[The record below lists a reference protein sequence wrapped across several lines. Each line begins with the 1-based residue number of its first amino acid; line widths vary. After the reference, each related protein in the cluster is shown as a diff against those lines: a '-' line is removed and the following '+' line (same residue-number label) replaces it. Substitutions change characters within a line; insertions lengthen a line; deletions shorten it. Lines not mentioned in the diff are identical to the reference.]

1 MKMRVPEHKKD
12 AEAAIMKTVYTH
24 ANLFD
29 GTSDGVLAENRNV
42 YVDGKTITAITAG
55 DAPLTPGF
63 AEVNLSGKYLVP
75 GLINLHAHMFG
86 SGKPSKM
93 LGGGGAQ
100 KQVIAFVNSPFGHPV
115 ADSLVAGNAKQ
126 MLLSGTTTVRAVGDF
141 CYSDVRVRNRI
152 AAKKLTGPRLLVSG
166 PAITAVGGHGDG
178 TFAVSSDN
186 PEQLA
191 AYAQR
196 NYDRGVDWIKIC
208 VTGGVM
214 DATKKGEPGIVK
226 MTAEQVAAV
235 CEKAHELGFRVA
247 SHTESTDGI
256 RVALGNGV
264 DTIEHG
270 ARLTPELTEM
280 FLQRGASLTVTLSPA
295 LPLAKLSPE
304 ITQLNELCVY
314 NSEVLLENMIEGAKQ
329 ALQAGI
335 PVGLGTDCSCPLV
348 TPYNMWREI
357 WAFAKYCDVSN
368 AFALH
373 TATLRNA
380 EILGI
385 SEETGSIEPGKSADM
400 LVIAQNPLE
409 DLRALAEPEMVVAR
423 GIRHE
428 HPKIQ
433 KDPQIEAW
441 LDSVF

>member
-1 MKMRVPEHKKD
+1 MK
-12 AEAAIMKTVYTH
+12 AVYTH
-24 ANLFD
+24 VHLFD
-29 GTSDGVLAENRNV
+29 GTREGRMLENQSV
-42 YVDGKTITAITAG
+42 YVDNGTITAVADGAQALRAG
-55 DAPLTPGF
+55 Y
-63 AEVNLSGKYLVP
+63 EEINLSGRYLVP
-75 GLINLHAHMFG
+75 GLINLHAHLFG
-86 SGKPSKM
+86 SGKPSKI
-93 LGGGGAQ
+93 LGGGGPQ
-100 KQVIAFVNSPFGHPV
+100 KQVIAFVNSPLGHPI
-115 ADSLVAGNAKQ
+115 ADRLVAQNVKQ
-126 MLLSGTTTVRAVGDF
+126 QLLSGTTTVRAVGDF

-152 AAKKLTGPRLLVSG
+152 LAGKLPGPRLLVSG

-186 PEQLA
+186 PEQLS
-191 AYAQR
+191 AYAQH
-196 NYDRGVDWIKIC
+196 NYDNGVDWIKIC

-226 MTAEQVAAV
+226 MTAEQTAAV

-256 RVALGNGV
+256 RVALENGV

-270 ARLTPELTEM
+270 ARLTPELIEL

-314 NSEVLLENMIEGAKQ
+314 NSEVLLESMIEGAKQ
-329 ALQAGI
+329 ALAAGV
-335 PVGLGTDCSCPLV
+335 PVGLGTDTSCPLV
-348 TPYNMWREI
+348 TPYNVWREV
-357 WAFAKYCDVSN
+357 WAFAKYCGVTN

-385 SEETGSIEPGKSADM
+385 GEETGSIEAGKAADF
-400 LVIAQNPLE
+400 LITAQNPLE
-409 DLRALAEPEMVVAR
+409 DLRALASPAMVVAR
-423 GIRHE
+423 GVRYD
-428 HPKIQ
+428 HPKIK
-433 KDPQIEAW
+433 KDPQIDAW